1 MAYEI
6 IMTRGTTSLQQIR
19 MMLDEE
25 PYFLDEGE
33 FIHFGVKESH
43 DSTRMLIDKK
53 FTAKDQDSDGFID
66 FAIDPEETQK
76 WPCKTY
82 KYDIGLQSERDYYI
96 VIPESDF
103 IVRPNITSYEVIK
116 WLQEILQKALMF
128 LW

>member
-19 MMLDEE
+19 MMLDGE

-33 FIHFGVKESH
+33 FIRFGVKESH

-66 FAIDPEETQK
+66 FAIEPNETLK

-82 KYDIGLQSERDYYI
+82 KYDIGLQSEQDYYI

-116 WLQEILQKALMF
+116 
-128 LW
+128 